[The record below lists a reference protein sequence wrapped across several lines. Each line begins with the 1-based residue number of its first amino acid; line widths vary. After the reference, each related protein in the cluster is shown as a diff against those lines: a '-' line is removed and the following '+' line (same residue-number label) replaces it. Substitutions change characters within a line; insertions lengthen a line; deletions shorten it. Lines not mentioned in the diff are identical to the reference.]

1 LHPDDLPFQSSSQGA
16 ENGDKEDSG
25 GDGNWQAFFRQMK
38 SSRMVLVMKIREGS
52 PEDIEALILDVRVAR
67 ENESSRRRHSLTGEQ
82 TMNKFTNSWLLI
94 QDMLT

>member
-1 LHPDDLPFQSSSQGA
+1 
-16 ENGDKEDSG
+16 
-25 GDGNWQAFFRQMK
+25 
-38 SSRMVLVMKIREGS
+38 MVLVMKIREGS